1 MWSTD
6 EDAVICDL
14 AETYQIYNYKDM
26 PPDKV
31 AIFCSGLRE
40 DSRIKLKMT
49 GQKVKLDTM
58 LLASIVDRLS
68 ILVWTKTKDSQTGRN
83 KPKLLVES
91 LTKPV
96 KVKEE
101 LVFTTGEEFER
112 VRNKILREGGQ
123 YGNEFR

>member
-1 MWSTD
+1 MLSTD

-14 AETYQIYNYKDM
+14 AETYQIYDYKDM

-49 GQKVKLDTM
+49 DQKVKLDTM
-58 LLASIVDRLS
+58 LLASMVDKLS
-68 ILVWTKTKDSQTGRN
+68 LLVWTKTKDGQNGRN
-83 KPKLLVES
+83 KPTSLVES
-91 LTKPV
+91 INKPV

-101 LVFTTGEEFER
+101 LVFTSGEEFEKA
-112 VRNKILREGGQ
+112 RNKILKEG
-123 YGNEFR
+123 R

>member
-1 MWSTD
+1 MLSTD

-14 AETYQIYNYKDM
+14 AETYQIYDYKDM

-31 AIFCSGLRE
+31 ATFCSGLRD

-68 ILVWTKTKDSQTGRN
+68 ILVWTKTKDGQKGRN
-83 KPKLLVES
+83 QPKSIVDS
-91 LTKPV
+91 INKPV
-96 KVKEE
+96 EVKEE
-101 LVFTTGEEFER
+101 LVFATGEDFEKA
-112 VRNKILREGGQ
+112 RNKILREGG
-123 YGNEFR
+123 